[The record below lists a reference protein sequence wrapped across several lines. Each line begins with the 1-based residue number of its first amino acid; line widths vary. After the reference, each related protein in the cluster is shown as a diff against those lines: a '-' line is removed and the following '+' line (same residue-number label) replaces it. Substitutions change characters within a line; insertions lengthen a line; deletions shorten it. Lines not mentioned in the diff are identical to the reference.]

1 MASEAKT
8 VRIKPAPAGWN
19 LAALLVALVICAVLG
34 IAAYSKIVDPSK
46 AKFIEIGGSELR
58 YERFIGIFEVLVILA
73 LLAGHRLRLAW
84 LGVVAMFALFSG
96 YAGYY
101 FATGN
106 SCGCFGTALD
116 GTPLEWMTI
125 KGVSVAFDVVFVV
138 AALALLGWRGFG
150 AKMIQGFVGL
160 ALILSAA
167 GAGLGALEYKQYRS
181 VVDGA
186 QEVLGVPDDDS
197 EGTED
202 GAERPAI
209 APGLR
214 VAHPASALLR
224 QVAYADLI
232 ASSADNPDKM
242 WYVFVYDPD
251 CSECMEMKPVV
262 DMLKEQYEAEDNPY
276 MEVLSVTKQDAQDAF
291 GIDFWAWES
300 GATIIIVQGG
310 DILRVN
316 DERLTPGNKPTP
328 DMVMEDFFSA
338 GAIES
343 NWPPASE

>member
-8 VRIKPAPAGWN
+8 IRIKPAPAGWN

-46 AKFIEIGGSELR
+46 AKFITIGGSELR

-84 LGVVAMFALFSG
+84 LGVLALFSLFSG

-138 AALALLGWRGFG
+138 AALALLAWRGFG
-150 AKMIQGFVGL
+150 GKVIQGLVGL

-167 GAGLGALEYKQYRS
+167 GAGLGALEYNY
-181 VVDGA
+181 V
-186 QEVLGVPDDDS
+186 EGVREQAKKDLEFPEDDS

-202 GAERPAI
+202 VAERPGI

-232 ASSADNPDKM
+232 ASSAANPDKM

-262 DMLKEQYEAEDNPY
+262 DLLKEQYEAEENPY
-276 MEVLSVTKQDAQDAF
+276 MEVLSVTKQEAQDAY

-310 DILRVN
+310 DILRVF
-316 DERLTPGNKPTP
+316 DHKMTPATKPTP

-343 NWPPASE
+343 NWPPAGG

>member
-46 AKFIEIGGSELR
+46 AKFITIGGSELR

-106 SCGCFGTALD
+106 SCGCFGNALD
-116 GTPLEWMTI
+116 GTALEWMTI

-150 AKMIQGFVGL
+150 AKMIQGLVGL

-167 GAGLGALEYKQYRS
+167 GAGLGWLEYTNS
-181 VVDGA
+181 PGGGA
-186 QEVLGVPDDDS
+186 KPPPPPPNGNQVQSLP
-197 EGTED
+197 
-202 GAERPAI
+202 
-209 APGLR
+209 PGLQ
-214 VAHPASALLR
+214 VNHQAAALLR
-224 QVAYADLI
+224 QGAYASLI
-232 ASSADNPDKM
+232 ASSAANPDKM

-328 DMVMEDFFSA
+328 DMVMEDFFNA

-343 NWPPASE
+343 NWPPASGE

>member
-8 VRIKPAPAGWN
+8 IRIKPAPAGWN

-46 AKFIEIGGSELR
+46 AKFITIGGNELR

-84 LGVVAMFALFSG
+84 LGVLAMFGLFSG

-116 GTPLEWMTI
+116 GTALEWMTI

-150 AKMIQGFVGL
+150 AKMIQGLVGL
-160 ALILSAA
+160 ALILSVA
-167 GAGLGALEYKQYRS
+167 GAGLGWLEYTNS
-181 VVDGA
+181 PGGGA
-186 QEVLGVPDDDS
+186 KPPPPPPNGNQVQSLP
-197 EGTED
+197 
-202 GAERPAI
+202 
-209 APGLR
+209 PGLQ
-214 VAHPASALLR
+214 VNHQAAALLR
-224 QVAYADLI
+224 QDAYASLI
-232 ASSADNPDKM
+232 ASSAANPDKM

-262 DMLKEQYEAEDNPY
+262 DLLKEQYEAEENPY
-276 MEVLSVTKQDAQDAF
+276 MEVVSVTKQEAQDAY
-291 GIDFWAWES
+291 GIDFWTWES

-316 DERLTPGNKPTP
+316 DEKLTPGNKPTP

-343 NWPPASE
+343 NWPPASEE